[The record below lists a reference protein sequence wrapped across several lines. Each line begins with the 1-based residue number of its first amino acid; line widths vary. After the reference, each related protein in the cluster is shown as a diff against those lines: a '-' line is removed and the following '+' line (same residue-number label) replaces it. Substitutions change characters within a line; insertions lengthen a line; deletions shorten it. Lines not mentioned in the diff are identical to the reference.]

1 MAYDDPD
8 REEMSALAEAKAG
21 PFSARA
27 EARIT
32 REGLITFGVVASGVL
47 LSAALLAWAVR
58 RPVR

>member
-1 MAYDDPD
+1 MPDDLD
-8 REEMSALAEAKAG
+8 REELSALAEAHAG

-27 EARIT
+27 EARAT
-32 REGLITFGVVASGVL
+32 RGGLITFGVVVSGVL